1 MATSRSQISSSVTG
15 SQSTGVRSRGKV
27 QKKKKKKDKKDKKK
41 NKKDAARENLDQDR
55 FNKMHDRGKSVMKVV
70 KYAVRK

>member
-1 MATSRSQISSSVTG
+1 M
-15 SQSTGVRSRGKV
+15 RSRGKV

-70 KYAVRK
+70 KYAVRKQHEIKLRFNDTPKF